1 MKKIVLTA
9 LAMLALAS
17 CAHAASVEPI
27 LSQRRLS
34 IAAGAN
40 YAAFSKLGA
49 SAADIPAFKKEWE
62 AGLYAAYNL
71 TPRLSLVG
79 SSVLGLDN
87 HLVRSSI
94 GLRVR
99 LFRGGEQ

>member
-1 MKKIVLTA
+1 MKIVIAALT
-9 LAMLALAS
+9 LLALAS
-17 CAHAASVEPI
+17 CAHAATVEPI
-27 LSQRRLS
+27 LSPKRLS

-40 YAAFSKLGA
+40 YAAYSKLTA
-49 SAADIPAFKKEWE
+49 SAAEIPAYKKEWE

-71 TPRLSLVG
+71 TPRLSLTG

-99 LFRGGEQ
+99 LFRGGDN